1 CPVQSVTHVTGS
13 YSRRSLDNPGSRQQK
28 SPLRGTSDSDVWLSG
43 TARLGIHASFRLSPP
58 PCGLP
63 RPDVRI

>member
-1 CPVQSVTHVTGS
+1 TGS
-13 YSRRSLDNPGSRQQK
+13 YSRHALDNPGSRQQK

-43 TARLGIHASFRLSPP
+43 TARLDILVSFRLSPH